1 MFLAGGPFGLGP
13 LELFLIV
20 VVLLLVFGVGKIA
33 DLGGSLGTGIR
44 EFRRNIKDDS
54 PEPSEPPAA
63 AASAIGTPAVTSAPA
78 SASAVAPPHVTSVP
92 AADSAQAGPQTVAAI
107 KCPSCGSL
115 NPVGARHCNQCGT
128 VLTAHVS

>member
-44 EFRRNIKDDS
+44 EFRKNIKDDS
-54 PEPSEPPAA
+54 PE
-63 AASAIGTPAVTSAPA
+63 TPESS
-78 SASAVAPPHVTSVP
+78 SASPSASVASVP
-92 AADSAQAGPQTVAAI
+92 AANPGAAAPSVTTAPAPGPVEAGPQTVAAI
-107 KCPSCGSL
+107 KCPNCGNL

-128 VLTAHVS
+128 A

>member
-44 EFRRNIKDDS
+44 EFRKNIKDDS
-54 PEPSEPPAA
+54 PESTETAA
-63 AASAIGTPAVTSAPA
+63 VSTSATAASPVTSAPA
-78 SASAVAPPHVTSVP
+78 SGATEAE
-92 AADSAQAGPQTVAAI
+92 PQTVAAV
-107 KCPSCGSL
+107 KCPSCGNL
-115 NPVGARHCNQCGT
+115 NPVGARH
-128 VLTAHVS
+128 